1 MIQFPYN
8 DFTKGISIK
17 GEYHWPNEISSFRDQ
32 NNQIVIL
39 IPDGFLMP
47 GQDDGALYAV
57 RNPNKKKAV
66 PIRITTKKP
75 GWFYHRAVFV
85 ELSNGKKGILTARA
99 HKPLFGQGRGEL
111 VWLSFP
117 ESDERTWWET
127 SEAWPETVLVEGPDV
142 MFEILHRDDDVR
154 TLTICC
160 AHFFGKK
167 LSVHLLRESS
177 VFPFIEVVESE
188 YVDTIGSPYGLCLTT
203 MPARSPVESVSTSRM
218 RRYGN
223 TRRERLSKVSVDYAS
238 TAAIINGNTAPAME
252 PTHLIVSTHECSYDI
267 PKALQMVWAVIT
279 GKYPR
284 INTGESVFKVG
295 EKSIVEKPKSEEGGA
310 LIAYEIPS
318 HTYTKKSLNISQWN
332 RHTLFRGF
340 KVRGWG
346 GIFSPGTSQL

>member
-1 MIQFPYN
+1 MQFPYN
-8 DFTKGISIK
+8 DFSKGISIK
-17 GEYHWPNEISSFRDQ
+17 GDYHWPNEISSFRDH

-57 RNPNKKKAV
+57 RSPNKRKAV
-66 PIRITTKKP
+66 PVRITTRKP
-75 GWFYHRAVFV
+75 GWFYHRAVFI

-99 HKPLFGQGRGEL
+99 HKPLFGKGRGEL

-117 ESDERTWWET
+117 DEDDQQWWET
-127 SEAWPETVLVEGPDV
+127 GEAWRETVLVDGPDV
-142 MFEILHRDDDVR
+142 MFEVLHRDNSLR
-154 TLTICC
+154 TITVCC

-167 LSVHLLRESS
+167 LSVHLLRESNE
-177 VFPFIEVVESE
+177 FPFIEVACSE
-188 YVDTIGSPYGLCLTT
+188 IVDTVGSPYGLCLTS
-203 MPARSPVESVSTSRM
+203 MPSHLNS
-218 RRYGN
+218 
-223 TRRERLSKVSVDYAS
+223 ERLDSPQLKRYNNRKREKYTKNPVDYAS
-238 TAAIINGNTAPAME
+238 TAAIINGNTATAME

-267 PKALQMVWAVIT
+267 PKALQMVWAAVT

-295 EKSIVEKPKSEEGGA
+295 EKSVVEKPKNEEGGA
-310 LIAYEIPS
+310 LFAYEIPS
-318 HTYTKKSLNISQWN
+318 KTFSKKALNISQWN

-346 GIFSPGTSQL
+346 GIFSPGALLID